1 MSTFPPPPPTAA
13 RSPLARVRLDDL
25 APFDGASTPAY
36 ARAVDAV
43 AASLTRHGAAAAE
56 LPAADAAVVRCALES
71 ARGFFRARPGL
82 YVYRAGR
89 YAQPISIRFCS
100 FCSVTSLHWMESCC
114 SSCFPVAPIT
124 LRFYYKILVVVVAAA
139 GLLDTVISSI
149 TLRNVG
155 MLRCL

>member
-1 MSTFPPPPPTAA
+1 MSTFPHPPPTAA
-13 RSPLARVRLDDL
+13 RSPLTRVRLDDL

-36 ARAVDAV
+36 ARAVHAV
-43 AASLTRHGAAAAE
+43 AASLTRHGAAAVE

-71 ARGFFRARPGL
+71 ARGFFRVRPGL

-100 FCSVTSLHWMESCC
+100 FCSVTSLHWMES
-114 SSCFPVAPIT
+114 SCFPVAPIT
-124 LRFYYKILVVVVAAA
+124 LRFYYKILVVVVAA
-139 GLLDTVISSI
+139 GLLDAVISSI